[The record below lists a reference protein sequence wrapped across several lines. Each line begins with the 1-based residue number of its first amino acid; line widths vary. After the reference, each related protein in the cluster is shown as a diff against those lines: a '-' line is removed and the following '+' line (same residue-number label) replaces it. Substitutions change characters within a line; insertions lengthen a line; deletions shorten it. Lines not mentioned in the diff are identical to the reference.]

1 MWVEKG
7 TTSWPMC
14 VVNIYSFSLSFFQQ
28 IFIETYSLRA
38 IVPGTG
44 DVMVNRTY
52 TSEAGDR

>member
-1 MWVEKG
+1 
-7 TTSWPMC
+7 MC